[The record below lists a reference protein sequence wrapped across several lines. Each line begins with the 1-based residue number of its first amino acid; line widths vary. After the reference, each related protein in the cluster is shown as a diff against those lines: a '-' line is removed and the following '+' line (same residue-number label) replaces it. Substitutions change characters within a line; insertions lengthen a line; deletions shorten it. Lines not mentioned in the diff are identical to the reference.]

1 VSGNFYFF
9 ASFKRYDNLSEK
21 NACFINSQSL
31 TAYQKQIRQVINTDS
46 RHRFLE
52 KGVKKT

>member
-1 VSGNFYFF
+1 MTIYFGEE
-9 ASFKRYDNLSEK
+9 NE
-21 NACFINSQSL
+21 CFLNSQSL
-31 TAYQKQIRQVINTDS
+31 TACQKQIRQVIEIS